1 MISERVQADF
11 LEPAVLQDTSAYWV
25 QELADQT
32 PDGELPPW
40 ARVQEEIEHLLEQF
54 LTLLTTP
61 VVLSNAACRLQC
73 SSNQPPSG
81 AEAHADPLAAQ

>member
-11 LEPAVLQDTSAYWV
+11 LGPAVLQDTSAYWV

-61 VVLSNAACRLQC
+61 VVLSKCCMSATMQFQSATQRRGGPC
-73 SSNQPPSG
+73 
-81 AEAHADPLAAQ
+81 